1 MEEEEVKEVRKSL
14 GGAHLSASELEE
26 RILKKREERLNKNS
40 EGVSEVLSWVSRSRK
55 LEEKRNAEKEKAL
68 RLSKIFA
75 EQDNVGQ
82 GDSEDEEE
90 SHGTAHNLAGVKVLH
105 GIDKVVEGGAVVL
118 TLKDQNILADG
129 DINEEI
135 DMLENVEL
143 GEQKQRDEAY
153 KAAKKKTGIYEDKFN
168 DDPSAEKK
176 MLPQYDDPTA
186 DEGLALDERG
196 RFSGEAEKKLQEEDE
211 NPVFADED
219 DDLYKS
225 LERAR
230 KLALKKQEEEA
241 ASGPQAIARLA
252 TIASSQTAED
262 LNPTTGESQENKVVF
277 TEMEEFVWGLQLD
290 EEARKPENEDVFMQ
304 EDEEP
309 RASDEEVKDEA
320 GGWTEVKD
328 VSKDEHPAD
337 EDKEEIV
344 PDEAI
349 HEVAVGKGLSGVLK
363 LLKDRGTLKESIEW
377 GGRNMDKKKSKLV
390 GIVDDDEPKE
400 PRSSALV
407 DFKKEIRIERTDEFG
422 RIATFLTDPKSVDT
436 DMDAKVK
443 AMIKLIEED
452 ADSIARRAEMYY
464 KKRPEL
470 MKLVEEFYRAY
481 RALAERYDHAELVSE
496 LGDDLTQA
504 ATKTEVLVSILGD
517 DLTLSCMS

>member
-14 GGAHLSASELEE
+14 
-26 RILKKREERLNKNS
+26 
-40 EGVSEVLSWVSRSRK
+40 GVSEVLSWVSRSRK

-153 KAAKKKTGIYEDKFN
+153 KAAKNKTGIYEDKLEGASNNIHFEDLNAIGKTTSDYYTQEEMLKFKKPKKKKSLRKKEKLDLDALEAEALSSGLGVGDLGSQN
-168 DDPSAEKK
+168 DARRQAIKEEQERAEAELRKNAYQSAYAK
-176 MLPQYDDPTA
+176 A
-186 DEGLALDERG
+186 DEASKSLRMEQTLPV
-196 RFSGEAEKKLQEEDE
+196 KLEEDE

-252 TIASSQTAED
+252 TTASSQTAED

-349 HEVAVGKGLSGVLK
+349 HEVAVGKGLLGVLK

-400 PRSSALV
+400 PRSSAQV

-422 RIATFLTDPKSVDT
+422 RIV
-436 DMDAKVK
+436 
-443 AMIKLIEED
+443 
-452 ADSIARRAEMYY
+452 
-464 KKRPEL
+464 
-470 MKLVEEFYRAY
+470 
-481 RALAERYDHAELVSE
+481 
-496 LGDDLTQA
+496 
-504 ATKTEVLVSILGD
+504 
-517 DLTLSCMS
+517 